1 MLQCSID
8 IAPPFVAAPE
18 GVRNMTAKTKTGAE
32 RATKNGADAMQA
44 GFEKAAQGYGQFVA
58 FGKDITEAWLK
69 SAGIAGKGIE
79 TIHSE
84 FHAYSRDA
92 IEGGVTA
99 TKAVLAS
106 KNVQE
111 AIEIHSDFA
120 KSAFETYVQQMTKLT
135 DIAMNVA
142 KEASEPLQEH
152 TSAFVEMVQNKRAA

>member
-1 MLQCSID
+1 
-8 IAPPFVAAPE
+8 
-18 GVRNMTAKTKTGAE
+18 MTTKTKTGAE
-32 RATKNGADAMQA
+32 RATKNGADVMKE
-44 GFEKAAQGYGQFVA
+44 GFEKAAHGYGQFVA
-58 FGKDITEAWLK
+58 FSKDMTEAWLK

-92 IEGGVTA
+92 IEDGVTA

-111 AIEIHSDFA
+111 AIEIQSDFA
-120 KSAFETYVQQMTKLT
+120 KAAFENYVQQMTKLS

-142 KEASEPLQEH
+142 KEASEPLQAR
-152 TSAFVEMVQNKRAA
+152 TTAFVDLVQNNRAA